1 MPKKGMQ
8 MQEKS
13 KQGWRMYPFD
23 AGEHSQHKR
32 RTVSIKGR
40 RDKPK

>member
-1 MPKKGMQ
+1 
-8 MQEKS
+8 
-13 KQGWRMYPFD
+13 MYPFD

-40 RDKPK
+40 RDKPKWTHNRKNAERILKKVR